1 MRLLCSILQMRCL
14 NTPPVFYSRAVIPL
28 QVLGGESSDSSWWPG
43 ILAGAWLQAVALGFC
58 LHCTLSG
65 LPSKVSSASKFLFDL
80 RTAGIGF
87 GGDSN
92 PIRPVLT
99 GLHLCSFSLQARVHS
114 WGSRG
119 HRFGGNTNLVQFT
132 KVS

>member
-1 MRLLCSILQMRCL
+1 M
-14 NTPPVFYSRAVIPL
+14 TPL

-58 LHCTLSG
+58 LHCILSG

-80 RTAGIGF
+80 RTADIGL

-92 PIRPVLT
+92 PIRP
-99 GLHLCSFSLQARVHS
+99 RVNWITS
-114 WGSRG
+114 VQPLFASDGPFMGFKRTQIWGKR
-119 HRFGGNTNLVQFT
+119 
-132 KVS
+132 